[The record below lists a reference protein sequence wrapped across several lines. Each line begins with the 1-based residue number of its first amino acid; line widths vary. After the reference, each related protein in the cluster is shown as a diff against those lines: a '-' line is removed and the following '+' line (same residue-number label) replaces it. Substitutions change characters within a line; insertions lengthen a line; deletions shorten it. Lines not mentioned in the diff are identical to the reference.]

1 MDSDQIDRRHR
12 TDRRTGPDRRS
23 GTDRR
28 SPDARP
34 EDSPFL
40 YIHGER
46 RSGHDRREGSDR
58 RSGLDRRAPETPQD
72 QIRRALDLVAF
83 VAESTELTDEE
94 RRALDS
100 AIMRLRFALDRLVPP
115 GTESG

>member
-1 MDSDQIDRRHR
+1 MDRRR
-12 TDRRTGPDRRS
+12 RADRRTGHDRRS
-23 GTDRR
+23 GAERR
-28 SPDARP
+28 SPESQP

-40 YIHGER
+40 YVHGER
-46 RSGHDRREGSDR
+46 RSGHDRREGGDR

-83 VAESTELTDEE
+83 VAESTELPDDE

-100 AIMRLRFALDRLVPP
+100 AIMRLRFALDRLAHADEPHA
-115 GTESG
+115 